1 MTRYTDLELPA
12 DESAATRIEWAGERY
27 ADLAEGVIPD
37 DVGWFIWQYIVGWT
51 DIGANEDE
59 KRAYLAMSANFS
71 DLLQSRRND
80 V

>member
-12 DESAATRIEWAGERY
+12 DETAATRIEWAGERY
-27 ADLAEGVIPD
+27 ADLSEGSISD

-51 DIGANEDE
+51 DIGATKDE
-59 KRAYLAMSANFS
+59 RRSYLAMARNFA
-71 DLLQSRRND
+71 DLLNSRKED